1 MDKKDID
8 KTYNSIYNC
17 IYLGSEGSLGKEIK
31 WDSLK
36 SSRLK
41 FVRGVS
47 FEEIIHAKLL
57 DIIDHPSRN
66 DQLILICEHKGY
78 AWIVPFVLEEN
89 GIFLK
94 TIYPSR
100 KYKKHYK
107 KR

>member
-1 MDKKDID
+1 MDKKDVD
-8 KTYNSIYNC
+8 KLHNSIYNC
-17 IYLGSEGSLGKEIK
+17 IYLSSEEIIGKAIK
-31 WDSLK
+31 WNFLK
-36 SSRLK
+36 NVRLK
-41 FVRGVS
+41 LTRGIS

-78 AWIVPFVLEEN
+78 AWIVPFVLDEN

-100 KYKKHYK
+100 KYKKIYK